1 MNIRWILLGMIVP
14 ALVGCGSENG
24 QGTASEVETQPVA
37 SASSGEGDSDG
48 FNWRVEYT
56 GDLEGEV
63 GGSIMSVGG
72 FASNTTIAGGAM
84 NDDRT
89 GAADHNFGATIM
101 RYGDEPITTVDLTL
115 ADGTRC
121 FDVTSQDSESSAVNV
136 IDPEHDTFRAEI
148 EGTLYCGTEK
158 DQRIDFKAYLDADR

>member
-1 MNIRWILLGMIVP
+1 MNIRWILLTMIVP
-14 ALVGCGSENG
+14 VLVGCGSENG
-24 QGTASEVETQPVA
+24 RDNASEVEAPPAA
-37 SASSGEGDSDG
+37 SAPSGGADADG
-48 FNWRVEYT
+48 FKWRVEYT

-84 NDDRT
+84 NEDST
-89 GAADHNFGATIM
+89 AAADHSFGATIM
-101 RYGDEPITTVDLTL
+101 KYGDESTTTVDLTL

-121 FDVTSQDSESSAVNV
+121 FDVTTEDPQPSEVNV
-136 IDPEHDTFRAEI
+136 IDPEHDTFRAEF

-158 DQRIDFKAYLDADR
+158 DQRIDFKAYLNADP

>member
-14 ALVGCGSENG
+14 ALVGCGSENDRDN
-24 QGTASEVETQPVA
+24 ASEVEAPPAT
-37 SASSGEGDSDG
+37 STSSGGADADG
-48 FNWRVEYT
+48 FEWRVEYT

-72 FASNTTIAGGAM
+72 FASNTTIAAGAM
-84 NDDRT
+84 NEDST
-89 GAADHNFGATIM
+89 GAADHKFGATIM
-101 RYGDEPITTVDLTL
+101 KYGDESTTTVDLTL

-121 FDVTSQDSESSAVNV
+121 FDVTSQDSQSSAVNV
-136 IDPEHDTFRAEI
+136 IDPEHDSFRAEI

-158 DQRIDFKAYLDADR
+158 DMRIDFKAYLNADP

>member
-1 MNIRWILLGMIVP
+1 MNIRWILLTMIVP
-14 ALVGCGSENG
+14 VLVGCGSENG
-24 QGTASEVETQPVA
+24 RDNASEVEAPPAA
-37 SASSGEGDSDG
+37 SAPSGGADADG
-48 FNWRVEYT
+48 FKWRVEYT

-84 NDDRT
+84 NEDRT

-101 RYGDEPITTVDLTL
+101 RYGDEPITTVDLML

-121 FDVTSQDSESSAVNV
+121 FDVTSQDPESSAVNV

-158 DQRIDFKAYLDADR
+158 DARIDFKAYLDADR